1 MSREPA
7 EARERHRAFLNRYYR
22 HVRHVYDVSRRYYL
36 FGRDRVLD
44 ELLEEPWESLI
55 EVGPG
60 TGRNLRKLHGARP
73 GARYGGLEAS
83 DVMLEHA
90 RRRCPFATLE
100 QGFAE
105 EADLTS
111 LLARRPD
118 RILFSYVLS
127 MVGDAERALCRA
139 RESLAP
145 GGKVVVVDFGDL
157 GGLPWLAGPLHRFL
171 RSFHV
176 AAPAPHLLEAQG
188 GALRWGP
195 GRYFVVAEMGTNP

>member
-1 MSREPA
+1 MSSEPGA
-7 EARERHRAFLNRYYR
+7 ERERHRAFLNRYYR
-22 HVRHVYDVSRRYYL
+22 YVRHVYDVSRRYFL
-36 FGRDRVLD
+36 FGRDRVLG
-44 ELLEEPWESLI
+44 ELLAEPWETLI

-60 TGRNLRKLHGARP
+60 TGRNLRKLHRARP

-90 RRRCPFATLE
+90 RRRCPWATLQ

-105 EADLTS
+105 EADLTE
-111 LLARRPD
+111 LLGRAPD

-127 MVGDAERALCRA
+127 MVQDQERALVRA

-157 GGLPWLAGPLHRFL
+157 RGMPWFAGPLERFL

-176 AAPAPHLLEAQG
+176 TAPPSRLLEAQG

-195 GRYFVVAEMGTNP
+195 GRYFVIAELGARS